1 MRNKF
6 LTRKRNLEMATSN
19 QNTTNGKAK
28 QNSTQAHPV
37 ADKLNE
43 SLHESVDTITEKVGT
58 AEETLRETA
67 HSSSESLVQKQQEMK
82 AKWEKSA
89 VKKYAVENP
98 VATAGIAFSLGMLV
112 SAIIKRK

>member
-1 MRNKF
+1 
-6 LTRKRNLEMATSN
+6 MATSN
-19 QNTTNGKAK
+19 QNASNSKAK
-28 QNSTQAHPV
+28 QNASNGHPI
-37 ADKLNE
+37 ADKLN
-43 SLHESVDTITEKVGT
+43 SSMHDSVDTITEKVGT

-67 HSSSESLVQKQQEMK
+67 HSSSETLSQKQQEMK

>member
-1 MRNKF
+1 
-6 LTRKRNLEMATSN
+6 MATSN
-19 QNTTNGKAK
+19 QNASNSKAK
-28 QNSTQAHPV
+28 QNASNGHPI
-37 ADKLNE
+37 ADKLNN
-43 SLHESVDTITEKVGT
+43 SMHDSVDTITEKVGT

-67 HSSSESLVQKQQEMK
+67 HSSSETLSQKQQEMK
-82 AKWEKSA
+82 AKWEKST